1 MRVRKWRGRI
11 WAARLGILALAL
23 NALVPVHLAF
33 DLAEAFKPAHLC
45 GAHAEVGGAERS
57 LLALLSGHRDADGQS
72 DEHHKHH
79 ACPVC
84 STLNALAGFVL
95 PVPPALSFPT
105 PAGLWAGHFVIQ
117 AERVRAPAAYRSRA
131 PPLA

>member
-23 NALVPVHLAF
+23 NALAPVHLAF

-45 GAHAEVGGAERS
+45 GAHAEVGDAERS
-57 LLALLSGHRDADGQS
+57 LLALLAGHRDADGQP

-84 STLNALAGFVL
+84 GALGALAGL
-95 PVPPALSFPT
+95 PPPSPTALAVPL
-105 PAGLWAGHFVIQ
+105 PAGLPAAHFVIQ
-117 AERVRAPAAYRSRA
+117 AERARVPAAYRSRA
-131 PPLA
+131 PPPA

>member
-33 DLAEAFKPAHLC
+33 DLAEVFKPAHLC
-45 GAHAEVGGAERS
+45 GARAQVSDAERS
-57 LLALLSGHRDADGQS
+57 LLGLLSGHRDADGEA
-72 DEHHKHH
+72 DKHHKHQ

-84 STLNALAGFVL
+84 GALGALAGL
-95 PVPPALSFPT
+95 PPPSPTALAVPL
-105 PAGLWAGHFVIQ
+105 PAGLPAAHFVIQ
-117 AERVRAPAAYRSRA
+117 AERARVPAAYRSRA
-131 PPLA
+131 PPSA

>member
-11 WAARLGILALAL
+11 WAARLGLLALVL
-23 NALVPVHLAF
+23 NALVPVRLAF

-45 GAHAEVGGAERS
+45 GAHAEVGDAERS
-57 LLALLSGHRDADGQS
+57 LLAPLSGHRDADGQS
-72 DEHHKHH
+72 DEHYKHQ

-84 STLNALAGFVL
+84 GALGALAGLPAPSPTALAVL
-95 PVPPALSFPT
+95 PPADL
-105 PAGLWAGHFVIQ
+105 PATLTVIEGESAG
-117 AERVRAPAAYRSRA
+117 APGAYRSRA

>member
-33 DLAEAFKPAHLC
+33 DLAEVFKPAHLC
-45 GAHAEVGGAERS
+45 GAHAEVSDAERS
-57 LLALLSGHRDADGQS
+57 LLGLLNGHRDADGEA
-72 DEHHKHH
+72 DKHHKHQ

-84 STLNALAGFVL
+84 GALGALAGL
-95 PVPPALSFPT
+95 PAPSPTALAVPP
-105 PAGLWAGHFVIQ
+105 PAGLPATLSVIEGESAG
-117 AERVRAPAAYRSRA
+117 APAAYRSRA
-131 PPLA
+131 PPSA